1 MHRSQEQARRDIVV
15 ARNILDIMQ
24 SARKPMSYKDLSL
37 RIKELDRG
45 NWMHWRVLRYPLG
58 RVLDACSAF
67 ELPLLPVMVVNRKSH
82 LPGKGFFEKM
92 LATARALRG
101 I

>member
-1 MHRSQEQARRDIVV
+1 MRRSLEQARRDIVV

-24 SARKPMSYKDLSL
+24 STRKPMSYKDLSL

-58 RVLDACSAF
+58 RVLDRHQQRIRA
-67 ELPLLPVMVVNRKSH
+67 PT
-82 LPGKGFFEKM
+82 
-92 LATARALRG
+92 ATCNG
-101 I
+101 H